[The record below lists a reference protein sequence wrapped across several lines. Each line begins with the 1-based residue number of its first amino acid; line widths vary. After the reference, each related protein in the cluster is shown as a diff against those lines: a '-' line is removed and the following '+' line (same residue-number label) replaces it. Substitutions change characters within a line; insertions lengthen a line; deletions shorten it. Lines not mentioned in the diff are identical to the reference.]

1 MKNRP
6 LNSSRRLFLK
16 AAAGMIAAPLIVP
29 SHAVTSCALAQGQT
43 LPNNL
48 LRTGLIGTGRQCFY
62 HNIPGYVRNKRNQ
75 VVALCDVDSWRLAE
89 AKKNVLELYEKSV
102 SLVKPASIETYVDYK
117 ELLTR
122 TDIDAVMISTPDHW
136 HAVQAVD
143 AMRAG
148 KHVALEK
155 PIIRTIAEGKEL
167 VKVSAETKR
176 IFRVDSEF
184 RSGKAAHQAA
194 ELVRNGRLGK
204 IKSVLVSVPQS
215 DVPCPPQAAMP
226 VPPELDYERWQ
237 GSAIKAPY
245 TLNRVHTPRNFRN
258 RPGWMRHLY
267 YCDGMVTNWGTHL
280 LNGALWSLGLDRTF
294 PVEIEG
300 TGTYPEPESFWNVL
314 LKFEIKYRYAD
325 GLEIVYKTGSPYYK
339 IEGEKGT
346 LTVSFDWQDLDGAKG
361 IKAEPASLLNEVIR
375 PDEIHFLLRS
385 EKEDFIDSVL
395 SNKETLEPAVVGHC
409 VTSTCLLGHLAVRT
423 GEKLRWN
430 SERETLEGNPKAA
443 EYLDKPVTTIR

>member
-1 MKNRP
+1 MRNQLSK
-6 LNSSRRLFLK
+6 SRRSFLK
-16 AAAGMIAAPLIVP
+16 TAAAVIAVPLVVP
-29 SHAVTSCALAQGQT
+29 PHTVTQCALAQGQT

-48 LRTGLIGTGRQCFY
+48 LRMGLIGTGRQCFH

-75 VVALCDVDSWRLAE
+75 VVALCDVESWRLDE
-89 AKKNVLELYEKSV
+89 AKKKVCELYDKSV
-102 SLVKPASIETYVDYK
+102 SLVKPADIKTYVDYK
-117 ELLTR
+117 ELLER
-122 TDIDAVMISTPDHW
+122 SDIDAVMISTPDHW
-136 HAVQAVD
+136 HTTQAVD

-155 PIIRTIAEGKEL
+155 PIIRTITEGKEL

-176 IFRVDSEF
+176 LFRVDSEF

-204 IKSVLVSVPQS
+204 IKKVLVAVPQS
-215 DVPCPPQAAMP
+215 DVPCPPQSEMP
-226 VPPELDYERWQ
+226 VPKELDYQRWQ
-237 GSAIKAPY
+237 GSAIQAPY
-245 TLNRVHTPRNFRN
+245 TLNRVHTPQNIQN

-280 LNGALWSLGLDRTF
+280 LNGALWALGLDRTF

-300 TGTYPEPESFWNVL
+300 TGTYPEPNSFWNVL
-314 LKFEIKYRYAD
+314 LQFEIKYRYAD
-325 GLEIVYKTGSPYYK
+325 GLEIIYKTDKPFYR
-339 IEGEKGT
+339 IEGEKGWIEVT
-346 LTVSFDWQDLDGAKG
+346 FQD
-361 IKAEPASLLNEVIR
+361 IKAEPESLLNEKIGS
-375 PDEIHFLLRS
+375 DEIHFPLRS

-395 SNKETLEPAVVGHC
+395 TGQETLEPAVVGHC

-430 SERETLEGNPKAA
+430 PEEEIFLGHPQAA
-443 EYLDKPVTTIR
+443 EYLNKPVTTIR